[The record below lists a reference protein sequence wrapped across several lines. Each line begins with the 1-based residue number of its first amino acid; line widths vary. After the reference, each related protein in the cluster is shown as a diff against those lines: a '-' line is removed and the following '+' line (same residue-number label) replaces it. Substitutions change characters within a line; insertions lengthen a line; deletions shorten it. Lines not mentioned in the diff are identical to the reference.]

1 MSTIFIKPS
10 KRKFKKF
17 NAFSDDG
24 LNVNFGDR
32 RYKDY
37 TQNNNDKDR
46 RSKYRRRHYKRENW
60 DDDNTA
66 GFWSTHLLWNKPTL
80 EESAQDIERILRR
93 RVVLLI

>member
-17 NAFSDDG
+17 NAFSSDG
-24 LNVNFGDR
+24 LNVHFGDN

-37 TQNNNDKDR
+37 TQSKDKDK
-46 RSKYRRRHYKRENW
+46 RSKYRRRHYKREDW
-60 DDDNTA
+60 TDENTA
-66 GFWSTHLLWNKPTL
+66 GFWSTHLLWNEETL
-80 EESAQDIERILRR
+80 EESAQDIERILKR